1 MLGML
6 KRHEVE
12 ILLKAGHPK
21 TEVARVAG
29 VSLCSVK
36 RIAEE
41 TPVVHVDDA
50 AEREKRRIGRPSIV
64 EHFREIIVKILEE
77 KSDLPSLEI
86 LRRVREAGYQ
96 GGKTALY
103 ALVASVRPK
112 ETKPLIRFDGLR
124 ARAQL
129 EERSMWILSLAHLAE
144 EADPIGLCVL
154 TMLRK
159 MGYSVL
165 TYYRFGCNVS
175 QHLISA
181 NKVRKLIV
189 LWAST
194 LFSKTQLADRLR
206 ISRGT
211 AHKYIAAFEGSAL
224 TSDELERLSNAELLL
239 ALLRRSPQT
248 EPTRSGRYNALA
260 AQLQRIHSRM
270 QAEPLSL
277 IDVWSEYAAAAPTP
291 YKYSQFANRYSLWC
305 KERHLTKA
313 APSSRLSIVV
323 SPNDLPTLRKWKF
336 SNNRQLWERAVAIL
350 AMSNGNN
357 LASISRK
364 IERSPRTI
372 KKWCLM
378 YTAEGFDRLALPRT
392 KAQSMKSLDGLKAKK
407 DRLIKLIH
415 ESPRLHDINRASW
428 SLNTLATVYERLYGA
443 SISKSSISEYFRA
456 AGYKFKKAKTVLTS
470 NDPEYHTKV
479 GVITQILSDLK
490 EDEAFFSIDEYG
502 PFAIKRKGGLKRVG
516 PGEDYVVPQYQKSKG
531 WLILT
536 AALEL
541 SRNQITHFYSLKK
554 NTEEMIKMADLLRTK
569 YRTCRTIYL
578 SWDAASWHISKK
590 LFSHLDVV
598 NQQAIQ
604 DDFPIVK
611 PAPLPAG
618 AQFLNV
624 IESVFSGMAKGII
637 HNSDYPSAESAK
649 DAIDQYCK
657 ERNEFFV
664 RCPKRAG
671 HKIWGHERVPSEFS
685 EANNCK
691 DPLYR

>member
-1 MLGML
+1 MDTFVSA
-6 KRHEVE
+6 HF
-12 ILLKAGHPK
+12 GH
-21 TEVARVAG
+21 
-29 VSLCSVK
+29 
-36 RIAEE
+36 
-41 TPVVHVDDA
+41 
-50 AEREKRRIGRPSIV
+50 
-64 EHFREIIVKILEE
+64 
-77 KSDLPSLEI
+77 LPH
-86 LRRVREAGYQ
+86 Q
-96 GGKTALY
+96 
-103 ALVASVRPK
+103 
-112 ETKPLIRFDGLR
+112 
-124 ARAQL
+124 
-129 EERSMWILSLAHLAE
+129 
-144 EADPIGLCVL
+144 
-154 TMLRK
+154 
-159 MGYSVL
+159 
-165 TYYRFGCNVS
+165 
-175 QHLISA
+175 
-181 NKVRKLIV
+181 
-189 LWAST
+189 
-194 LFSKTQLADRLR
+194 
-206 ISRGT
+206 
-211 AHKYIAAFEGSAL
+211 
-224 TSDELERLSNAELLL
+224 
-239 ALLRRSPQT
+239 
-248 EPTRSGRYNALA
+248 
-260 AQLQRIHSRM
+260 
-270 QAEPLSL
+270 
-277 IDVWSEYAAAAPTP
+277 
-291 YKYSQFANRYSLWC
+291 
-305 KERHLTKA
+305 
-313 APSSRLSIVV
+313 
-323 SPNDLPTLRKWKF
+323 PTLR
-336 SNNRQLWERAVAIL
+336 
-350 AMSNGNN
+350 
-357 LASISRK
+357 
-364 IERSPRTI
+364 P
-372 KKWCLM
+372 
-378 YTAEGFDRLALPRT
+378 
-392 KAQSMKSLDGLKAKK
+392 DGRVLT
-407 DRLIKLIH
+407 LTLIH

-456 AGYKFKKAKTVLTS
+456 AGYKFKKAKKVLTS

-479 GVITQILSDLK
+479 GVITQILSELK

-502 PFAIKRKGGLKRVG
+502 PFAIKRKGGRKRVG

-649 DAIDQYCK
+649 DAIDQYFK

-685 EANNCK
+685 ETNNCK

>member
-1 MLGML
+1 MLGTL

-77 KSDLPSLEI
+77 KSDLPSLDI

-103 ALVASVRPK
+103 GLVASVRPK
-112 ETKPLIRFDGLR
+112 ETKPLIRVDALR
-124 ARAQL
+124 AGAQP

-159 MGYSVL
+159 MGYSIP

-175 QHLISA
+175 LHLISA
-181 NKVRKLIV
+181 NKVRKLIA

-224 TSDELERLSNAELLL
+224 TSDELERLSNAELLV

-260 AQLQRIHSRM
+260 GQLERIHSRM

-277 IDVWSEYAAAAPTP
+277 IDVWREYAAAAPTP

-313 APSSRLSIVV
+313 APSSRLSIEV
-323 SPNDLPTLRKWKF
+323 SPNDLATLRKWKL

-350 AMSNGNN
+350 AMSNGDN

-364 IERSPRTI
+364 IGRSPRTI
-372 KKWCLM
+372 KKWCLI
-378 YTAEGFDRLALPRT
+378 YTAEGFDRLAQPRT

-428 SLNTLATVYERLYGA
+428 SLNTLATVYERLHGA

-456 AGYKFKKAKTVLTS
+456 AGYKFKKAKKVLTS
-470 NDPEYHTKV
+470 NDPEYPTKV

-554 NTEEMIKMADLLRTK
+554 NTEEMIKMADLSRTK

-649 DAIDQYCK
+649 DAIDQYFK

>member
-1 MLGML
+1 
-6 KRHEVE
+6 
-12 ILLKAGHPK
+12 
-21 TEVARVAG
+21 VARVAG

-86 LRRVREAGYQ
+86 LRRVRQAGYQ

-165 TYYRFGCNVS
+165 TYYRFGCIVS

-260 AQLQRIHSRM
+260 GQLERIHSRM

-350 AMSNGNN
+350 AMSNGDN

-428 SLNTLATVYERLYGA
+428 SLKTLATVYERLYGA

-554 NTEEMIKMADLLRTK
+554 NTEEMIKMADLLRTR
-569 YRTCRTIYL
+569 YRSCRTIYL

-590 LFSHLDVV
+590 
-598 NQQAIQ
+598 Q
-604 DDFPIVK
+604 
-611 PAPLPAG
+611 
-618 AQFLNV
+618 
-624 IESVFSGMAKGII
+624 
-637 HNSDYPSAESAK
+637 
-649 DAIDQYCK
+649 
-657 ERNEFFV
+657 
-664 RCPKRAG
+664 
-671 HKIWGHERVPSEFS
+671 
-685 EANNCK
+685 
-691 DPLYR
+691 

>member
-1 MLGML
+1 M
-6 KRHEVE
+6 
-12 ILLKAGHPK
+12 
-21 TEVARVAG
+21 
-29 VSLCSVK
+29 
-36 RIAEE
+36 
-41 TPVVHVDDA
+41 
-50 AEREKRRIGRPSIV
+50 
-64 EHFREIIVKILEE
+64 
-77 KSDLPSLEI
+77 
-86 LRRVREAGYQ
+86 
-96 GGKTALY
+96 
-103 ALVASVRPK
+103 ASVRPK
-112 ETKPLIRFDGLR
+112 ETRPLIRFDGLR

-165 TYYRFGCNVS
+165 TYYRFGCIVS

-211 AHKYIAAFEGSAL
+211 AHKYIAAFKGSAL

-260 AQLQRIHSRM
+260 GQLERIHSRM

-350 AMSNGNN
+350 AMSNGDN

-428 SLNTLATVYERLYGA
+428 SLKTLATVYERLYGA

-569 YRTCRTIYL
+569 YRSCRTIYL

-598 NQQAIQ
+598 NQQVIQ

-649 DAIDQYCK
+649 DAIDQYFK